1 MVAAGASWAGPGRP
15 GPEYSARMNQS
26 VVNRCVPARRRGVR
40 LLLGV
45 AMLGPAMLLA
55 GRPAPA
61 SMSAAVTAAEAVP
74 VDPATEARELFADY
88 DAWSMREFP
97 DFALAEGDR
106 TAIGRLPDE
115 SMQAQERRAAARAGF
130 RRRLEAIDADAVGER
145 DRVSLE
151 ILRFALDE
159 ADHGFRHREFLAP
172 TDPLWGIHQT
182 VANFTAGLPLQRPA
196 DFAAYLER
204 VAGLP
209 AWIEDGVARMRQGIA
224 EGRTPPRPIMEG
236 VPAQVD
242 SLLAAGGL
250 DHLRAPLARIPGSVP
265 ETTRAAMT
273 RRMETELLPAV
284 RAALAGY
291 QRFLADEYVPAC
303 RPSIAATD
311 APDGAAWYAGRLR
324 NMTTTDLSARAIH
337 EIGLEEVARI
347 RGEML
352 DVIRRTDWYEA
363 DPERAAMDD
372 DDRFAAFI
380 DYLRTDPRFYH
391 ETPESLI
398 AGYRAICK
406 RVDAILPTFFG
417 RETLPRLPYG
427 VGEMPAAI
435 APRQTT
441 AYYQPGSIASGVAGM
456 FMANTYRLDQRPRY
470 EMIPLSLHEAVPG
483 HHLQIA
489 LAQELADLPKFRRA
503 IWVTAFGEGWALYT
517 ERLGIEMGL
526 YADPYDDFGRLLFEM
541 WRACR
546 LVVDP
551 GMHALG
557 WSREE
562 AVAYMAA
569 NTGLAEVNIRAEVD
583 RYVAWPAQATAYKI
597 GELRVRALRRQA
609 EQRLGA
615 AFDPREF
622 HAVVLGEGG
631 VTLPILE
638 RRIRM
643 WLDRRPGEIAYD

>member
-1 MVAAGASWAGPGRP
+1 MADRIL
-15 GPEYSARMNQS
+15 
-26 VVNRCVPARRRGVR
+26 NRCVPAFRGGMVR
-40 LLLGV
+40 PRLAAVLLGTWALGMV
-45 AMLGPAMLLA
+45 A
-55 GRPAPA
+55 APV
-61 SMSAAVTAAEAVP
+61 AAVAAVAEVEA
-74 VDPATEARELFADY
+74 DPAAEARELFADY

-97 DFALAEGDR
+97 GFAITHGDR
-106 TAIGRLPDE
+106 TAIARMPDE
-115 SMQAQERRAAARAGF
+115 SLEAQERRAAARAGF
-130 RRRLEAIDADAVGER
+130 RRRLEAIDAEAVGER
-145 DRVSLE
+145 DRVSLD

-159 ADHGFRHREFLAP
+159 ADHAFRHREFLAP

-196 DFAAYLER
+196 DFAAYVER
-204 VAGLP
+204 VAALP
-209 AWIEDGVARMRQGIA
+209 GWIDDGVARMRQGIA

-250 DHLRAPLARIPGSVP
+250 DHLRAPLARIPGSVA
-265 ETTRAAMT
+265 ESTRAEMT

-284 RAALAGY
+284 RAALADY
-291 QRFLADEYVPAC
+291 QRFLAEQYVPAC

-311 APDGAAWYAGRLR
+311 APDGADWYAGRLR
-324 NMTTTDLSARAIH
+324 NMTTTDLTAREIH

-352 DVIRRTDWYEA
+352 QVIERTDWFAA
-363 DPERAAMDD
+363 DPERAAMADD
-372 DDRFAAFI
+372 ERFAAFI
-380 DYLRTDPRFYH
+380 DFLRTDPRFYH

-398 AGYRAICK
+398 AGYREICK
-406 RVDAILPTFFG
+406 RVDAILPRFFG
-417 RETLPRLPYG
+417 PETLPRLPYG

-456 FMANTYRLDQRPRY
+456 FMANTWRLDQRPRY

-489 LAQELADLPKFRRA
+489 LAQELTDLPRFRRA

-526 YADPYDDFGRLLFEM
+526 YEDPYDDFGRLLFEM

-583 RYVAWPAQATAYKI
+583 RYIAWPGQATAYKI
-597 GELRVRALRRQA
+597 GELRVRALRREA

-622 HAVVLGEGG
+622 HAVLLTEGG

-638 RRIRM
+638 RRVRT
-643 WLDRRPGEIAYD
+643 WLDRLPGEIAYD